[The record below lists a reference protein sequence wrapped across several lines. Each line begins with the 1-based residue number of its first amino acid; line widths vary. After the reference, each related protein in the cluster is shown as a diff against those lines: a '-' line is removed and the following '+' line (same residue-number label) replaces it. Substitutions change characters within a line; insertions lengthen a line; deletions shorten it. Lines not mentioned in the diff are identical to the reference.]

1 MANIIAE
8 VRAIRELL
16 YSDKTRGGEQFIQN
30 LEGNIFTIGDEE
42 VDALEFFSDG
52 INSGPA
58 ILRYVVSDM
67 IGATL
72 KGNNKSIEGIDFS
85 FEKKIKSTSEK
96 AMKVAMKR
104 FADMLGDLE
113 QAQKSADDTAKEL
126 GVKSSKATFRDKK
139 DPGVQVKVV
148 YAYFGKLKKL
158 PDFDKLNAA
167 AKNYVC
173 WFSYLADKVSQGDA
187 SMEEKV
193 IVAKRMY
200 DELGEYVAE
209 ITGRAVSQA
218 KKDEKAAS
226 TEINKIMSEIE
237 ALEDFTQSKV
247 KELNRDDE
255 KMKTIVKKALKLH
268 LEDLDSVGITATEE
282 GE

>member
-1 MANIIAE
+1 
-8 VRAIRELL
+8 
-16 YSDKTRGGEQFIQN
+16 
-30 LEGNIFTIGDEE
+30 
-42 VDALEFFSDG
+42 
-52 INSGPA
+52 
-58 ILRYVVSDM
+58 
-67 IGATL
+67 
-72 KGNNKSIEGIDFS
+72 
-85 FEKKIKSTSEK
+85 
-96 AMKVAMKR
+96 
-104 FADMLGDLE
+104 
-113 QAQKSADDTAKEL
+113 
-126 GVKSSKATFRDKK
+126 
-139 DPGVQVKVV
+139 V

-237 ALEDFTQSKV
+237 ALEDFTQEKV

-255 KMKTIVKKALKLH
+255 KMKTIVKKAVGLH
-268 LEDLDSVGITATEE
+268 LDDLDAVGITATEE
-282 GE
+282 GG